1 MKNNEKERPVGGNQI
16 ARAFAWKVADFLADD
31 GEVALFMPAMALY
44 EYPAA
49 SFRREFFQ
57 DFRVHT
63 VANFSNLEEVLS
75 GGRFRLPAVPF
86 FYKHREEAD
95 ADLSDDEFVR
105 VYSRLSLTRGRHGL
119 RNPLKETKLGVS
131 SSTPVRFETFPFDTW
146 TMATAFRGNL

>member
-95 ADLSDDEFVR
+95 ADLSDDEWPHILRTV
-105 VYSRLSLTRGRHGL
+105 VNAAGPDKTVICGLKPKNTLHTIDDAKKAQEKIL
-119 RNPLKETKLGVS
+119 RNS
-131 SSTPVRFETFPFDTW
+131 SCS
-146 TMATAFRGNL
+146 